1 LTSLGEGLID
11 PGCIHGSN
19 AIVTQETTPPSR
31 WAAFRFLV
39 GFAVISIGG
48 IAALLIEPIDTGL
61 IQPFSHILASAS
73 AAVINLFGGDAA
85 AQGAILSLVKAGGG
99 VEIANGCNAIEA
111 SILLAAAILAFPAR
125 PGRRLIGAAVGIALL
140 QIVNLL
146 RIISLL
152 YLNRYAPSWFDF
164 FHLYLWDA
172 LIMLDGLLIFLVWHR
187 WQDRPRAVAAA

>member
-1 LTSLGEGLID
+1 M
-11 PGCIHGSN
+11 
-19 AIVTQETTPPSR
+19 TQDASSPSR
-31 WAAFRFLV
+31 WVALRFLI
-39 GFAVISIGG
+39 GFATISILG

-61 IQPFSHILASAS
+61 IQPFSHELASAS
-73 AAVINLFGGDAA
+73 AAAINLFGGNAA
-85 AQGAILSLVKAGGG
+85 ANGAILSLVKAGGG

-125 PGRRLIGAAVGIALL
+125 PGRRVVGAVLGILML
-140 QIVNLL
+140 QGVNLV

-152 YLNRYAPSWFDF
+152 YLSRYAPSWFDF

-187 WQDRPRAVAAA
+187 WQDGPRRIAAAAA

>member
-1 LTSLGEGLID
+1 
-11 PGCIHGSN
+11 
-19 AIVTQETTPPSR
+19 VTPQTTQTSR
-31 WAAFRFLV
+31 WVALRFLA

-61 IQPFSHILASAS
+61 IQPFSHVLAAAS
-73 AAVINLFGGDAA
+73 AAAINLFGGEAA
-85 AQGAILSLVKAGGG
+85 SNGAVLSLVRAGGG

-125 PGRRLIGAAVGIALL
+125 IRHRLIGAALGIALL

-152 YLNRYAPSWFDF
+152 YLSRYAPGWFDF

-187 WQDRPRAVAAA
+187 WQDRPRLGAVA

>member
-1 LTSLGEGLID
+1 
-11 PGCIHGSN
+11 
-19 AIVTQETTPPSR
+19 VTPETHPSSR
-31 WAAFRFLV
+31 WVALRFLA
-39 GFAVISIGG
+39 GFAAISILG
-48 IAALLIEPIDTGL
+48 IASLLIEPIDTGL
-61 IQPFSHILASAS
+61 IQPFSHVLAAASAL
-73 AAVINLFGGDAA
+73 VINLFGGDALA
-85 AQGAILSLVKAGGG
+85 NGVVLNLVKAGGG

-125 PGRRLIGAAVGIALL
+125 IGHRLIGAALGILML

-187 WQDRPRAVAAA
+187 WQDRPRRIAAA

>member
-1 LTSLGEGLID
+1 
-11 PGCIHGSN
+11 
-19 AIVTQETTPPSR
+19 VTPVASSPSR
-31 WAAFRFLV
+31 WVALRFLL
-39 GFAVISIGG
+39 GFAALSILG

-61 IQPFSHILASAS
+61 IQPFSHDLAAASAL
-73 AAVINLFGGDAA
+73 AINLFGGDAA
-85 AQGAILSLVKAGGG
+85 AHGAILSLVKAGGG

-111 SILLAAAILAFPAR
+111 SILLAAAILAFPA
-125 PGRRLIGAAVGIALL
+125 PIGRRAVGALVGVLML
-140 QIVNLL
+140 QTVNLL

-187 WQDRPRAVAAA
+187 WQDRPRRAAAA